1 MQKPIISADS
11 HITEP
16 PNTYTDRIDHKY
28 KDTAPHMIH
37 DEKLGD
43 VFIVKDF
50 PRPINVALAAAAGK
64 DASELRTIGAKF
76 DEMHRGGWDPNARMA
91 DQDRDGVAAE
101 VIYPTV
107 GMMLCNHRDFDYKKA
122 CFDAYNLWI
131 GEYCVGASRQVD
143 RMRADCDALGRGRNR
158 GSAQDEGPRAQGRH
172 DAGQPGPRGLRQS
185 CLCAVL

>member
-76 DEMHRGGWDPNARMA
+76 DEMHRGRMGSQRA
-91 DQDRDGVAAE
+91 HGRPG
-101 VIYPTV
+101 
-107 GMMLCNHRDFDYKKA
+107 
-122 CFDAYNLWI
+122 
-131 GEYCVGASRQVD
+131 SR
-143 RMRADCDALGRGRNR
+143 RRRRRSHLSRR
-158 GSAQDEGPRAQGRH
+158 SA
-172 DAGQPGPRGLRQS
+172 
-185 CLCAVL
+185 